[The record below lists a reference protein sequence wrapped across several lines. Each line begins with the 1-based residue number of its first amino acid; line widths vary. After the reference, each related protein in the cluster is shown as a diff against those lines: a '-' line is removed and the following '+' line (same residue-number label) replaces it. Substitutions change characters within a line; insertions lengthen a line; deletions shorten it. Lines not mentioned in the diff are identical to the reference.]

1 MKQGK
6 TVGTNDFVIMHFAE
20 CGLDWPCHDVRSQ
33 NHSLYTQENVLYS
46 YGHHYPMARW
56 LGRNTLL
63 VNSTDSTPTTMRHK
77 SDLIRWVGYHQNQ
90 NTNTVFLQV
99 FFVPDV
105 LTRTT
110 DAHVSNMDDYT
121 ARLQALGGRVLRARE
136 QRNWLKN
143 RLSEMLCNRNDYSH
157 WLRKYGVLANT
168 SKNKKARNPMC
179 LRECFM
185 NVRSK

>member
-1 MKQGK
+1 
-6 TVGTNDFVIMHFAE
+6 
-20 CGLDWPCHDVRSQ
+20 
-33 NHSLYTQENVLYS
+33 
-46 YGHHYPMARW
+46 MARW

-77 SDLIRWVGYHQNQ
+77 SDLIRWVGYH
-90 NTNTVFLQV
+90 TEAAHGGLQV

-110 DAHVSNMDDYT
+110 DAHLCNMDDYT

-143 RLSEMLCNRNDYSH
+143 RLSEMLCNRNDYSA